1 MKKPDIVAGAIGVAI
16 GSYVLVEGKK
26 MPVDHIMKIGPSFFP
41 SMLAVGLIGFSAF
54 LAIRGAIAKESGDF
68 DRIDFRSFGIWRAL
82 LSLLAAVV
90 YSLLLKPL
98 GFIPDT
104 VLLVLG
110 VMLLLGSR
118 RPLDLVLAPL
128 LCTLG
133 VWLVFEQLLMISL
146 PVGILSIFGM

>member
-1 MKKPDIVAGAIGVAI
+1 MKAPDIVAGTIGTAL
-16 GSYVLVEGKK
+16 GSYVLIEGRK
-26 MPVDHIMKIGPSFFP
+26 MPVDHIMKLGPSFFP
-41 SMLAVGLIGFSAF
+41 SLLAVGLVGFSAF
-54 LAIRGAIAKESGDF
+54 LAVRGALSKESGGF

-90 YSLLLKPL
+90 YAILLKPL
-98 GFIPDT
+98 GFLPGT

-128 LCTLG
+128 LSTLG

-146 PVGILSIFGM
+146 PVGLLAVFGM